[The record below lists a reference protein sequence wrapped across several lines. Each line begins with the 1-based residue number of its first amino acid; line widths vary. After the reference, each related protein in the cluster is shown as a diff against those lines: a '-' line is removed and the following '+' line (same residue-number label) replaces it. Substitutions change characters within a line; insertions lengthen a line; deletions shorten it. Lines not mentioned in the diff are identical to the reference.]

1 MKKIK
6 QKKQETRSKEQ
17 EIRNKKQGTRNKEKL
32 DLEAF
37 VITLKMHLKII
48 IKI

>member
-6 QKKQETRSKEQ
+6 QKKQET
-17 EIRNKKQGTRNKEKL
+17 RNKKQGTRNKEKL